1 MLAKRKVNTFETI
14 ISEFSHEEFKTIVN
28 EEKVWKMNED
38 IRMLISSDKL
48 NKEKGKKIRTTKL
61 WVKIVKMISF

>member
-28 EEKVWKMNED
+28 EEKVRKMNED

-48 NKEKGKKIRTTKL
+48 NKEKGKKIKTTKL
-61 WVKIVKMISF
+61 

>member
-28 EEKVWKMNED
+28 EEKVWKMKED

-48 NKEKGKKIRTTKL
+48 NKEKGKKIKTTKL

>member
-28 EEKVWKMNED
+28 EEKV
-38 IRMLISSDKL
+38 
-48 NKEKGKKIRTTKL
+48 
-61 WVKIVKMISF
+61 

>member
-28 EEKVWKMNED
+28 EEKVWKMKED

-48 NKEKGKKIRTTKL
+48 NKEKGKKIKTTKL
-61 WVKIVKMISF
+61 WEKIVKMISF